1 MIGEEEIRRIIES
14 LSPREIIEPAL
25 DNWTPY
31 ESTGITIIN
40 LNTGKISGISS
51 NPNEMME
58 TFNNA
63 YKENHIEIYKIESNE
78 IIYEEDL
85 LSEEELELYEEFKE
99 KENCLIEYTPDLF
112 TEFCKIENI
121 NEKERKI
128 KYLKENYEEYIY
140 SNYQDFEHSIIL
152 NYYDEDDY
160 TY

>member
-25 DNWTPY
+25 NNWTPY

-85 LSEEELELYEEFKE
+85 LTEEELELYEEFKE
-99 KENCLIEYTPDLF
+99 KDV
-112 TEFCKIENI
+112 
-121 NEKERKI
+121 
-128 KYLKENYEEYIY
+128 
-140 SNYQDFEHSIIL
+140 
-152 NYYDEDDY
+152 
-160 TY
+160 